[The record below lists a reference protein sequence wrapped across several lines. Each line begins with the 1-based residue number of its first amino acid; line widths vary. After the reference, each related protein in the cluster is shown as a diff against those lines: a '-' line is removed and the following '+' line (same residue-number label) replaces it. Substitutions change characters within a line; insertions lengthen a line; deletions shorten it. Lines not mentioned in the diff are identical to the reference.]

1 MSEEIVKI
9 PKMGKVEYDQLIR
22 EEYVARIAFIGE
34 KYPYI
39 APFIYVFDGNHMY
52 FLSTRYGKKIEYFM
66 QNPYV
71 SVEVEK
77 YSPNLSNYAF
87 VTLSG
92 RLVEVNDPE
101 NKKDIRD
108 SFIRMIKERDLSK
121 NVMIALGHS
130 PQDPIEKII
139 SEERNLIW
147 KLVDVNRSTALKM
160 ELEQQLNRK
169 Y

>member
-1 MSEEIVKI
+1 MMEEIVKI
-9 PKMGKVEYDQLIR
+9 PKMEKSEYDLLIK
-22 EEYVARIAFIGE
+22 EEYVARIAFKGE

-52 FLSTRYGKKIEYFM
+52 FLSTRYGKKIENFK

-77 YSPNLSNYAF
+77 YSPDMSNYAF
-87 VTLSG
+87 ITLSG
-92 RLVEVNDPE
+92 RLVEVMDAD

-108 SFIRMIKERDLSK
+108 SFIRMIKDRDLSK

-130 PQDPIEKII
+130 PKDPLENII
-139 SEERNLIW
+139 NEERNLIW
-147 KLVDVNRSTALKM
+147 KLVDVNRSTGFK
-160 ELEQQLNRK
+160 NGT
-169 Y
+169 

>member
-9 PKMGKVEYDQLIR
+9 PKMGKVEFDLLIQ
-22 EEYVARIAFIGE
+22 EEYVARIALKGE

-39 APFIYVFDGNHMY
+39 APFLYFFDGNHMY

-66 QNPYV
+66 KNPYV

-77 YSPNLSNYAF
+77 YSRDLSTYAF

-92 RLVEVNDPE
+92 RLVEVKDTV
-101 NKKDIRD
+101 NKKNIRD
-108 SFIRMIKERDLSK
+108 HFVRMIKDRDLSK

-130 PQDPIEKII
+130 INDPVEDLILEEK
-139 SEERNLIW
+139 NLIW
-147 KLVDVNRSTALKM
+147 KLVDVEKIIGFKNG
-160 ELEQQLNRK
+160 
-169 Y
+169 